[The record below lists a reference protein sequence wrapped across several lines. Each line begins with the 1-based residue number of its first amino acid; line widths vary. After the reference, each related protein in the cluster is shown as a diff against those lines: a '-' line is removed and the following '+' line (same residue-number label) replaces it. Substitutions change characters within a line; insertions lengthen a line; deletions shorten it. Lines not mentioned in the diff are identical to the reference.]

1 MSKAAT
7 KAATYDDVNLI
18 LKLYDLRREPRLREG
33 RAWFSDHFKVK
44 NMEEM
49 AKLCPPGSKEN
60 ASARMVSTYWEMVAS
75 FVTSGV
81 LNQDLFFQSG
91 RELLFVWERIR
102 DLVPAMREAYKD
114 PAYLGNFEKVATAYI
129 EYLKRQ
135 GPEVYET
142 FSKRVR
148 G

>member
-1 MSKAAT
+1 MT

-18 LKLYDLRREPRLREG
+18 MHLYEMRRETRLREA
-33 RAWFSDHFKVK
+33 RAWFSSSFKAK
-44 NMEEM
+44 SMEEM
-49 AKLCPPGSKEN
+49 ANLCPAGSDEN

-75 FVTSGV
+75 FITSGV

-114 PAYLGNFEKVATAYI
+114 PTYLINFEKVATLYI

-135 GPEVYET
+135 GPDVYET

>member
-1 MSKAAT
+1 MT

-18 LKLYDLRREPRLREG
+18 MHLYEMRREERLREA
-33 RAWFSDHFKVK
+33 RAWFSSSFKAK
-44 NMEEM
+44 SMEEM
-49 AKLCPPGSKEN
+49 ANLCPAGSDEN
-60 ASARMVSTYWEMVAS
+60 ASARMVATYWEMVAS
-75 FVTSGV
+75 FITSGV

-102 DLVPAMREAYKD
+102 DLLPAMREAYKD
-114 PAYLGNFEKVATAYI
+114 PTYLANFEKVANSYI
-129 EYLKRQ
+129 DYLNRQ
-135 GPEVYET
+135 GPEIYEA